1 MGAIKSIM
9 QYSDFQSIIRT
20 FYAQNR
26 RDFPWRC
33 TYDPYHIVIS
43 EIMLQQTQTDRVVPK
58 FEKFIQ
64 TLPTIGD
71 CARAEQREVIT
82 LWQGLGYNRRAKML
96 HEMAKKVIE
105 EHAGKVPAD
114 PKILA
119 TLPGIGKATAG
130 AICAYAFNMPVVFI
144 ETNVR
149 AVFIHHFFEGRHEVH
164 DQEIVPHVAATVDH
178 DNPREW
184 YYALMDYGVH
194 LKKLHKN
201 PARRSAH
208 HARQSK
214 FEGSERQIRGMILRL
229 LTQHPALTREMLCGL
244 IDREPQRVE
253 KNLEELMREGLIRS
267 REQYYF
273 L

>member
-1 MGAIKSIM
+1 M
-9 QYSDFQSIIRT
+9 QYSDFQSIVRT
-20 FYAQNR
+20 FFAQNR
-26 RDFPWRC
+26 RDFPWRR
-33 TYDPYHIVIS
+33 TYDPYQIVVS
-43 EIMLQQTQTDRVVPK
+43 EIMLQQTQTDRVVQK
-58 FEKFIQ
+58 LEQFIERFP
-64 TLPTIGD
+64 TLELL
-71 CARAEQREVIT
+71 AQAELRDVLIV
-82 LWQGLGYNRRAKML
+82 WQGLGYNRRAKML
-96 HEMAKKVIE
+96 HEMAGLVLRDYS
-105 EHAGKVPAD
+105 GLLPAD

-149 AVFIHHFFEGRHEVH
+149 AVFIHHFFAGRHEVH
-164 DQEIVPHVAATVDH
+164 DQEIVPHVAVTVDH

-229 LTQHPALTREMLCGL
+229 LAQKPALTREMFFDL